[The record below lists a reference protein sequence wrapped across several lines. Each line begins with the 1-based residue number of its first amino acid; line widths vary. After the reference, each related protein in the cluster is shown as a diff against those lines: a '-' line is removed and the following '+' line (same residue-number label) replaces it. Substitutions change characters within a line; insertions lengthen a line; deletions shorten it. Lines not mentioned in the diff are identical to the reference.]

1 MDPSRSKKLQTKSES
16 TKFIGRKR
24 SMESFLLCQGSTRLI
39 QKCKGRG
46 FNVVFML
53 FLTRTKALQNRAKN
67 IPHSHKTSAKGG
79 LYFLLK
85 REIIGG
91 LAKSEELF
99 GPFY

>member
-1 MDPSRSKKLQTKSES
+1 
-16 TKFIGRKR
+16 
-24 SMESFLLCQGSTRLI
+24 
-39 QKCKGRG
+39 
-46 FNVVFML
+46 ML